1 MTSTFGMIATLGYS
15 FAAVFTLLA
24 VVYYFLRHVRAVR
37 DEMTGKTAQREIA
50 DIRSG
55 RRGRSWLGTQ
65 SSGIFSDVHGAQR
78 TPAGTGSGSLHVRN
92 VEVATNVIT
101 PLGENDSELSTTLL
115 SSQASSTTSE
125 TEAGT
130 TLLSSQSDS
139 ETETTLLS
147 QEGEVR
153 K

>member
-1 MTSTFGMIATLGYS
+1 M
-15 FAAVFTLLA
+15 
-24 VVYYFLRHVRAVR
+24 
-37 DEMTGKTAQREIA
+37 
-50 DIRSG
+50 
-55 RRGRSWLGTQ
+55 
-65 SSGIFSDVHGAQR
+65 
-78 TPAGTGSGSLHVRN
+78 RN

-147 QEGEVR
+147 QEGR
-153 K
+153 CGNNAALT